1 MLFQLDLL
9 TLTII
14 LVVFAAIGT
23 SLILFITG
31 TFITLKYAKSKSW
44 DESYKLA
51 LETNLVLLVSSLAVS
66 IPISIILGDEGFT
79 DLIRFGVNM
88 VLGFIV
94 VKKLYKK
101 TPTESFQFVL
111 MLQIIL
117 FIMAIILGYIFN
129 GIIAFV
135 VLN

>member
-1 MLFQLDLL
+1 MLFQLDLV
-9 TLTII
+9 TLTIV
-14 LVVFAAIGT
+14 LVVIAAIGT
-23 SLILFITG
+23 SLILFIAG

-94 VKKLYKK
+94 VRKLYKK

-111 MLQIIL
+111 ILQIIV

>member
-9 TLTII
+9 TLTIV
-14 LVVFAAIGT
+14 LVVIAAIGT
-23 SLILFITG
+23 SLILFIAG
-31 TFITLKYAKSKSW
+31 TFMTLKYAKSKSW

-51 LETNLVLLVSSLAVS
+51 FETNLVLLVSSLALS

-88 VLGFIV
+88 ILGFIV

-117 FIMAIILGYIFN
+117 FIIAIIVGYIFN

-135 VLN
+135 VLP

>member
-117 FIMAIILGYIFN
+117 FIIAIIVGYIFN
-129 GIIAFV
+129 GIIAIV
-135 VLN
+135 VLP